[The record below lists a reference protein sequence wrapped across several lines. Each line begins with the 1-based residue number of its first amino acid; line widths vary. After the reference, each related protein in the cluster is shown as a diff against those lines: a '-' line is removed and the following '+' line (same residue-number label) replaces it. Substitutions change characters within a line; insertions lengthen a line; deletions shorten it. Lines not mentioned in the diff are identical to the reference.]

1 MNIFKLAIITTLLL
15 SMGSCASSK
24 IIVANSNTTD
34 LSNYEYVVF
43 GEESDGDREL
53 DDIVLLVQNEITN
66 TRLKIASAAEGTRLV
81 NQKKHVLTPHI
92 NVKTEK
98 WDGGHT
104 YITISFYDFGTGQNI
119 AVIKGSGIGLT
130 ISQDQNIALRA
141 IRKKLQVTFN

>member
-1 MNIFKLAIITTLLL
+1 MNIYKFIIATAFLL
-15 SMGSCASSK
+15 SMSSCASSR
-24 IIVANSNTTD
+24 IIVANSNTID

-53 DDIVLLVQNEITN
+53 DDIVLLVQNEITS
-66 TRLKIASAAEGTRLV
+66 TKLKTVSATEGQRLI
-81 NQKKHVLTPHI
+81 NQGKFVLTPHI

-104 YITISFYDFGTGQNI
+104 YITISFYDLGTNQNI

-130 ISQDQNIALRA
+130 ISQDQNIALKA
-141 IRKKLQVTFN
+141 IRKKLQATFN